1 MTIDVRAI
9 LDGQM
14 WPRDVHDFVGDVVDI
29 LDEQLEPLDNDDRG
43 DVAHQLLDLL
53 GDDDLILRTW
63 AVLSLRRATEILG
76 INEVQATITDHQQQL
91 DVPPRHAESA
101 TSNASRRGPVS
112 GELAVTN
119 RSTSSKT
126 NFDSRDDDLS
136 IPERHGLENASTG

>member
-91 DVPPRHAESA
+91 DVPPTCGECDIQRFSKRPSFGRA
-101 TSNASRRGPVS
+101 RRNEPFHV
-112 GELAVTN
+112 E
-119 RSTSSKT
+119 
-126 NFDSRDDDLS
+126 
-136 IPERHGLENASTG
+136 